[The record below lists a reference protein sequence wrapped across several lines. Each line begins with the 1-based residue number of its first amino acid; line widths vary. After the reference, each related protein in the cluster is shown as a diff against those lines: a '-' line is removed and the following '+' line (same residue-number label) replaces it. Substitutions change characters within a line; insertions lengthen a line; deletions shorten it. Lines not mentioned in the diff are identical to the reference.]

1 MPDGRSQSQNLFP
14 LRSEQLQIELA
25 ADQRSER
32 WMVALLAWHIKPL
45 VGEIPDAWREA
56 KAQQMAERKNM
67 IGKTSRVGVMFK
79 RVRSR

>member
-1 MPDGRSQSQNLFP
+1 
-14 LRSEQLQIELA
+14 
-25 ADQRSER
+25 
-32 WMVALLAWHIKPL
+32 MVALLAWHIKPL